1 MKSSVLHAIKK
12 FLRISVVLM
21 VLVGMNKDMYA
32 QGNIPG
38 LCSASCNNQVN
49 VSLDNSGHA
58 LIDPVMVWEE
68 GLNIACFPLLESIT
82 VEIVNAVPVAG
93 SETLYGATVITGSA
107 LLDCAFIDQTVE
119 YKLVKKYLD
128 GTVNTCWG
136 DVLIEDKIS
145 PSIACNDLFI
155 ECNQPTDPYQ
165 LVNFFLAAVPAT
177 SDNCDNNVALDY
189 SDVED
194 NYGCTGDYLQK
205 ITRTWTATDDSGNE
219 SSCTQSIYIKKADLG
234 LIAYPGNLD
243 DISNPALDCA
253 NPNTDPSATGYPT
266 YDGLPIVNGGPCK
279 FSVDYEDHVL
289 GACGGSSKIIR
300 EWTILNW
307 CTSEVFTHNQII
319 KLLDKT
325 APVIVCPSIPEIG
338 TTSNSC
344 AGNVQLPAALITD
357 DCSTFT
363 VTTTTPNGV
372 IIGNGGLVTNLPL
385 GDHVITYTATDDCD
399 NVSSCST
406 VITVID
412 NVPPTAICDEH
423 TIASLGSDGYVSIPA
438 SVFDD
443 GSYDNCELVDV
454 KVRRMTDACHVPPQL
469 EFGDYAEFCCADLG
483 STIMVELRVTD
494 AAGNTNSCMVEVE
507 VQDKL
512 KPTIICPSNK
522 TINCDDDAFDF
533 GLTGEATGFDNC
545 GDVTISHIDL
555 SNTITEC
562 GEGYIL
568 RQFIATDG
576 QGLTSSCIQTI
587 TVTNPDPFTI
597 VDTECRTYL
606 PINHIEPP
614 VGPHSSK
621 DDVEW
626 PCDIT
631 LNTCG
636 NGLQPSDLEVNY
648 PLDARPQVEEGYCD
662 LIAVTHD
669 DLELPIQ
676 GDACL
681 KILRTWIIIDWCNY
695 DEQNPNAGGRWE
707 YVQVIKV
714 LNSTAPQV
722 FPGGDSFVE
731 NFDADCGNA
740 YVELFVNATDDCT
753 PTEDLEYSYVIETA
767 AGAFVSQGTNTNA
780 SGAFANGEYVITWTV
795 ADGCSNY
802 ESASYPFKV
811 EDRKKPTP
819 VCINGLSTDL
829 MPNAGMVTIWASD
842 FEAGSSF
849 DNCTPYSA
857 LKFSFSSDVTETSK
871 TFTCDDI
878 GTQVVELWVTDNA
891 GNQDFCQTY
900 ILIQDNNGAC
910 GGPTTFSAIEGNVE
924 NEMGEQIEDVTISVN
939 GSNAVPT
946 ITGANGSYAFPT
958 IPNSNS
964 YDVAAEKNMNPKN
977 GVTTFDLVLI
987 SKHILGITA
996 LDSPYKVIAADINR
1010 SNSITTFDIVQ
1021 ARRLI
1026 LDIDTEFSNNTSW
1039 RFVDAGFV
1047 FPNPANPFASDFPEV
1062 VSISDLSA
1070 DEAANFI
1077 GVKIGDV
1084 NASATPN
1091 NLLGSETR
1099 TTDGTLALNADDVK
1113 VNTGEEVVIDF
1124 KAKDFNAINGFQFT
1138 FNFDNTVLEFV
1149 DVKSGIES
1157 ISAQNFG
1164 FTNVSE
1170 GLISASWNTAKA
1182 VSLDDDAVIFSLV
1195 FNATAAAQ
1203 LSETVSISSRVAT
1216 AEAYN
1221 DASDVLDVQLAFNGT
1236 VAANDFRVMQ
1246 NQPNPFKD
1254 ATVIPFNMAEAGT
1267 VTLKVMDVTGKIVS
1281 VKEGDFNKGYNEFK
1295 LTRNDVPSA
1304 GVMYYS
1310 VETGTNTVTKKMI
1323 IINK

>member
-1 MKSSVLHAIKK
+1 MPELGTHPTSD
-12 FLRISVVLM
+12 R
-21 VLVGMNKDMYA
+21 
-32 QGNIPG
+32 
-38 LCSASCNNQVN
+38 
-49 VSLDNSGHA
+49 
-58 LIDPVMVWEE
+58 
-68 GLNIACFPLLESIT
+68 CFPSR
-82 VEIVNAVPVAG
+82 
-93 SETLYGATVITGSA
+93 
-107 LLDCAFIDQTVE
+107 
-119 YKLVKKYLD
+119 
-128 GTVNTCWG
+128 
-136 DVLIEDKIS
+136 
-145 PSIACNDLFI
+145 
-155 ECNQPTDPYQ
+155 PTD
-165 LVNFFLAAVPAT
+165 AIAI
-177 SDNCDNNVALDY
+177 D
-189 SDVED
+189 
-194 NYGCTGDYLQK
+194 GGDCGTT
-205 ITRTWTATDDSGNE
+205 IVTRTFTATDASGNTSTCSVDLSFE
-219 SSCTQSIYIKKADLG
+219 PLSLADVVF
-234 LIAYPGNLD
+234 
-243 DISNPALDCA
+243 PADVEIDCSR
-253 NPNTDPSATGYPT
+253 NENEVYQNTDPTDTYSYSPVLSQVGKLITGEPT
-266 YDGLPIVNGGPCK
+266 GAACNINVTKHDHIVEICEGSYK
-279 FSVDYEDHVL
+279 VLRTWKAVDWCADAPDNILEGTQIVKVL
-289 GACGGSSKIIR
+289 DTTG
-300 EWTILNW
+300 
-307 CTSEVFTHNQII
+307 
-319 KLLDKT
+319 
-325 APVIVCPSIPEIG
+325 PSIPAIAAINL
-338 TTSNSC
+338 SPNSDGC
-344 AGNVQLPAALITD
+344 YASTILPGLNATD
-357 DCSTFT
+357 DCS
-363 VTTTTPNGV
+363 G
-372 IIGNGGLVTNLPL
+372 GNISVSYTSTAG
-385 GDHVITYTATDDCD
+385 VITYDNINHVYVISQLPIGSAVVTATATDACD
-399 NVSSCST
+399 NASSIDF
-406 VITVID
+406 VINVED
-412 NVPPTAICDEH
+412 NIAPIAICDEH
-423 TIASLGSDGYVSIPA
+423 TIASLGTDGYASIPA
-438 SVFDD
+438 LTFDD
-443 GSYDNCELVDV
+443 GSYDNCELVSITA
-454 KVRRMTDACHVPPQL
+454 RRMDNSNCVGFDGTSFDDYVP
-469 EFGDYAEFCCADLG
+469 FSCCDLG
-483 STIMVELRVTD
+483 STVMVELRVED
-494 AAGNTNSCMVEVE
+494 ASGNANTCMVEVE

-512 KPTIICPSNK
+512 KPTIICPPNK
-522 TINCDDDAFDF
+522 TIDCDDDYTDL
-533 GLTGEATGFDNC
+533 GLTGEAVATDNC
-545 GDVTISHIDL
+545 SDVTPTYVDSGVPN
-555 SNTITEC
+555 SC
-562 GEGYIL
+562 GEG
-568 RQFIATDG
+568 
-576 QGLTSSCIQTI
+576 TI
-587 TVTNPDPFTI
+587 TRIWSVSDAAGNSASCLQLITLVNSDPFII

-606 PINHIEPP
+606 PINHDTNPIH
-614 VGPHSSK
+614 GPHSSK

-636 NGLQPSDLEVNY
+636 NGLQPSDLEANY
-648 PLDARPQVEEGYCD
+648 PLDARPQVTEGYCD
-662 LIAVTHD
+662 LIAVTYD
-669 DLELPIQ
+669 DLQLPIQ

-802 ESASYPFKV
+802 ETASFPFKV

-871 TFTCDDI
+871 TFTCDDL

-900 ILIQDNNGAC
+900 ILIQDNNGSC
-910 GGPTTFSAIEGNVE
+910 GIPTTYSAIEGHVE
-924 NEMGEQIEDVTISVN
+924 NEMGEEVEDVTISVN

-946 ITGANGSYAFPT
+946 VTGANGSFAFPS

-964 YDVAAEKNMNPKN
+964 YDVAAEKDMNHLN

-996 LDSPYKVIAADINR
+996 LDSPYKMIAADINR
-1010 SNSITTFDIVQ
+1010 SNSVTTFDIVQ

-1026 LDIDTEFSNNTSW
+1026 LNIDTEFTNNTSW
-1039 RFVDAGFV
+1039 RFIDAGFV
-1047 FPNPANPFASDFPEV
+1047 FPDPANPFAADFPEV
-1062 VSISDLSA
+1062 VSITELTA

-1077 GVKIGDV
+1077 GVKVGDV

-1091 NLLGSETR
+1091 SLLGSETR
-1099 TTDGTLALNADDVK
+1099 TTVGTLALNADDVK
-1113 VNTGEEVVIDF
+1113 VNAGEEVVVDF

-1157 ISAQNFG
+1157 ITADNFG
-1164 FTNVSE
+1164 FTAVSE
-1170 GLISASWNTAKA
+1170 GLISASWNTANA
-1182 VSLDDDAVIFSLV
+1182 ISLDNDAVIFSLV

-1203 LSETVSISSRVAT
+1203 LSETVSISSRVAA

-1221 DASDVLDVQLAFNGT
+1221 ASSDVMDVQLAFNGT
-1236 VAANDFRVMQ
+1236 VVTANDFRVMQ

-1295 LTRNDVPSA
+1295 LTRDDVPSA

-1310 VETGTNTVTKKMI
+1310 VETGANTVTKKMI